1 MTTKTNSISSTDELL
16 DFFNSFSAKE
26 KDIFPRND
34 LEFCEEEQRLLYE
47 TLDRIE
53 HWYNIFLEEAGQY
66 RETYGLS
73 CDKNGKLNFNGYF
86 NGHDS
91 VSRDYRKYEFKPFD
105 VINQLAENRFS
116 AIRAFAERIRG
127 YFNDK
132 YNVSVP
138 VPEMKIE
145 KFALDFRP
153 VYTDYTALVEKYLQ
167 GRGFREAAEEEIIS
181 RFHKTVCHR
190 RWSGHTPQLK
200 QNRIIFHEAVHF
212 DEFYFQYNKN
222 HIHHNYRTRPH
233 ILCEGIAF
241 GTADS
246 LHGNTSIIQKFDENN
261 VNINGSYALV
271 CGAAHEMKFY
281 KNGRIDVRFS
291 DTASAKNCFEKLQLN
306 KLNCL
311 NNE

>member
-1 MTTKTNSISSTDELL
+1 L
-16 DFFNSFSAKE
+16 DFFNSFSIKG
-26 KDIFPRND
+26 KDVFSEND
-34 LEFCEEEQRLLYE
+34 LKFCEEEQRLLYE
-47 TLDRIE
+47 TLDRIK
-53 HWYNIFLEEAGQY
+53 HWYDIFRKEAEQY
-66 RETYGLS
+66 RETHHLS
-73 CDKNGKLNFNGYF
+73 YADNGIPDFKGYYK
-86 NGHDS
+86 GHDS
-91 VSRDYRKYEFKPFD
+91 ISPGYKKFELKPFD

-116 AIRAFAERIRG
+116 AIRAFTEKISR

-145 KFALDFRP
+145 RFPIDFRP
-153 VYTDYTALVEKYLQ
+153 VYTNYTVLVEKYLQ

-190 RWSGHTPQLK
+190 KWSGHTPQLK
-200 QNRIIFHEAVHF
+200 QNRIIFHEVVHF
-212 DEFYFQYNKN
+212 DEFYFQYSKN
-222 HIHHNYRTRPH
+222 HIHHNYRIH
-233 ILCEGIAF
+233 LHLLCEGIAF

-246 LHGNTSIIQKFDENN
+246 LHGNISIIQKFDENN
-261 VNINGSYALV
+261 VNINESYTLV

-281 KNGRIDVRFS
+281 KNGRIDIRFS
-291 DTASAKNCFEKLQLN
+291 DAASAGSCFEKLQLN